1 MKSWNL
7 NLKRGCGQ
15 CKGAKERKRARLDRD
30 DQANSEQE
38 DEDLD
43 GENND
48 GQRDGRQHHSSGD
61 DSDDYTDDEQDD
73 DATVGSEKSKKR
85 KRKSLQENH
94 THCHCP
100 LFKVS
105 DSLIDFMS
113 AGQPSRKYKK
123 DQLEKRT
130 AAKVDRVIRVQRRKL
145 DLIKF
150 ARDLK
155 TEALRFKRS
164 SRKSVEDAASSQEP
178 QVILFA
184 PSFNNI

>member
-1 MKSWNL
+1 M
-7 NLKRGCGQ
+7 KRGCGQ

-43 GENND
+43 GENNN
-48 GQRDGRQHHSSGD
+48 GQRDGRQDHSSSGD
-61 DSDDYTDDEQDD
+61 DSGDSTDDEEDD